1 MTAQAQTFIQIPEYS
16 QDNRVVAQAKIMW
29 KRYQQRRALMNM
41 PEYLLRDIGMTK
53 YDVAKEVRKPF
64 WQA

>member
-1 MTAQAQTFIQIPEYS
+1 MTAQAQTLIQIPEYS
-16 QDNRVVAQAKIMW
+16 HDNRLAAQAKIMW

-53 YDVAKEVRKPF
+53 YDVAQEVRKPF